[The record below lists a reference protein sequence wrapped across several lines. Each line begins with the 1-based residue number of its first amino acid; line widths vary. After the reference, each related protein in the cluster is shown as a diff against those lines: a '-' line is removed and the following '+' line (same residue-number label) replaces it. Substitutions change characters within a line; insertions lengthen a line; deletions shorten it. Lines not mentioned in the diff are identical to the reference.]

1 VRSISSGLR
10 DLLRRKMRTRVV
22 KKEMEK
28 EMKTRTER
36 EKKEKSRKSKKKR
49 KKRKRSPLTSGAPSS
64 Q

>member
-22 KKEMEK
+22 KKERP
-28 EMKTRTER
+28 TRMER